1 MTKIDCIIQARMGST
16 RLPGKVMMKVDK
28 TNTILSHVIN
38 QLKNSKKIDRLI
50 IATTDLQ
57 EDDIIVNHAKILK
70 TDLFRGNA
78 VDVLD
83 RYYQCAKKF
92 SSKIIVRITADN
104 PLIDPNIVD
113 DIINQFLKNSSD
125 YITNA
130 NPRTYPY
137 GTEVEVFSFQAL
149 EKASNNAKKPSERE
163 HVTPYFRNNKDKFK
177 IKNVINEK
185 NMSFHRWTLDYQED
199 LDLIR
204 NIVSQIKNRP
214 ILMND
219 IINLFNH
226 KPDIFKINK
235 KYLENEGLIRSL
247 EEDKKF
253 LSRK

>member
-16 RLPGKVMMKVDK
+16 RLPGKVMMKVDE

-38 QLKNSKKIDRLI
+38 QLKNSKKIDKII
-50 IATTDLQ
+50 IATTNLQ

-92 SSKIIVRITADN
+92 SSEIIVRITADN

-113 DIINQFLKNSSD
+113 NVINQFLKNSFD

-137 GTEVEVFSFQAL
+137 GTEVEVLSFEAL

-163 HVTPYFRNNKDKFK
+163 HVTPYFHNNKEEFK
-177 IKNVINEK
+177 ISNIKFTENL
-185 NMSFHRWTLDYQED
+185 SHLRWTVDREND
-199 LDLIR
+199 LKFVKKI
-204 NIVSQIKNRP
+204 ISEIKSRP
-214 ILMND
+214 ILMQD
-219 IINLFNH
+219 IIKLISK
-226 KPDIFKINK
+226 KPKILDINK
-235 KYLENEGLIRSL
+235 NHIPNEGYLKSL
-247 EEDKKF
+247 NQDKF
-253 LSRK
+253 L

>member
-38 QLKNSKKIDRLI
+38 QLKNSKKIDKII

-57 EDDIIVNHAKILK
+57 EDDVIVNHAKILK
-70 TDLFRGNA
+70 TNLFRGNA

-163 HVTPYFRNNKDKFK
+163 HVTPYFHNNKEEFKMSNIKFTE
-177 IKNVINEK
+177 NL
-185 NMSFHRWTLDYQED
+185 SYLRWTVDREND
-199 LDLIR
+199 LKFVRKI
-204 NIVSQIKNRP
+204 ISEIKSRP
-214 ILMND
+214 ILMTD
-219 IINLFNH
+219 IIKLISQDPAITSINNTNIPNNEYLKSLENH
-226 KPDIFKINK
+226 KFLNK
-235 KYLENEGLIRSL
+235 
-247 EEDKKF
+247 
-253 LSRK
+253 

>member
-83 RYYQCAKKF
+83 RYYQCAKKI

-104 PLIDPNIVD
+104 PLIDPDIVD
-113 DIINQFLKNSSD
+113 DVINQFLKNSFD

-149 EKASNNAKKPSERE
+149 EEASNNAENPSERE
-163 HVTPYFRNNKDKFK
+163 HVTPYFHNNKEEFK
-177 IKNVINEK
+177 ISNIKLTENL
-185 NMSFHRWTLDYQED
+185 SHLRWTVDREND
-199 LDLIR
+199 LKFVKKI
-204 NIVSQIKNRP
+204 ISEIKNRP
-214 ILMND
+214 ILMQD
-219 IINLFNH
+219 IIKLISK
-226 KPDIFKINK
+226 KPEILDINK
-235 KYLENEGLIRSL
+235 NHIPNEGYLKSL
-247 EEDKKF
+247 NEDKF
-253 LSRK
+253 L

>member
-28 TNTILSHVIN
+28 TNTILSYLIS
-38 QLKNSKKIDRLI
+38 QLKNSKKIDKII

-57 EDDIIVNHAKILK
+57 EDEIIVNHAKILK
-70 TDLFRGNA
+70 IDVFRGNS

-113 DIINQFLKNSSD
+113 DVINQFLKNLSD

-137 GTEVEVFSFQAL
+137 EQ
-149 EKASNNAKKPSERE
+149 K
-163 HVTPYFRNNKDKFK
+163 
-177 IKNVINEK
+177 
-185 NMSFHRWTLDYQED
+185 
-199 LDLIR
+199 
-204 NIVSQIKNRP
+204 
-214 ILMND
+214 
-219 IINLFNH
+219 
-226 KPDIFKINK
+226 
-235 KYLENEGLIRSL
+235 
-247 EEDKKF
+247 
-253 LSRK
+253 

>member
-92 SSKIIVRITADN
+92 SSEIIVRITADN

-113 DIINQFLKNSSD
+113 NVINQFLKNSFD

-149 EKASNNAKKPSERE
+149 EEASNNAENPSERE
-163 HVTPYFRNNKDKFK
+163 HVTPYFHNNKEEFK
-177 IKNVINEK
+177 ISNIKLTENL
-185 NMSFHRWTLDYQED
+185 SHLRWTVDREND
-199 LDLIR
+199 LKFVKKI
-204 NIVSQIKNRP
+204 ISEIKNRP
-214 ILMND
+214 ILMQD
-219 IINLFNH
+219 IIKLISK
-226 KPDIFKINK
+226 KPEILDINK
-235 KYLENEGLIRSL
+235 NHIPNEGYLKSL
-247 EEDKKF
+247 NEDKF
-253 LSRK
+253 L

>member
-92 SSKIIVRITADN
+92 SSEIIVRITADN
-104 PLIDPNIVD
+104 PLIDPDIVD
-113 DIINQFLKNSSD
+113 DVINQFLKNSFD

-149 EKASNNAKKPSERE
+149 EEASNNAENPSERE
-163 HVTPYFRNNKDKFK
+163 HVTPYFHNNKEEFK
-177 IKNVINEK
+177 ISNIKLTENL
-185 NMSFHRWTLDYQED
+185 SHLRWTVDREND
-199 LDLIR
+199 LKFVKKI
-204 NIVSQIKNRP
+204 ISEIKNRP
-214 ILMND
+214 ILMQD
-219 IINLFNH
+219 IIKLISK
-226 KPDIFKINK
+226 KPEILDINK
-235 KYLENEGLIRSL
+235 NHIPNEGYLKSL
-247 EEDKKF
+247 NEDKF
-253 LSRK
+253 L

>member
-28 TNTILSHVIN
+28 TNTILSCLIS
-38 QLKNSKKIDRLI
+38 QLKNSKKIDKII
-50 IATTDLQ
+50 IATTNLQ

-70 TDLFRGNA
+70 TNLFRGNA

-113 DIINQFLKNSSD
+113 DIIKQFVKNSSD

-163 HVTPYFRNNKDKFK
+163 HVTPYFHNNKNKFK
-177 IKNVINEK
+177 ISAMKYSENI
-185 NMSFHRWTLDYQED
+185 SHLRWTVDREND
-199 LDLIR
+199 LKFVR
-204 NIVSQIKNRP
+204 KIVSRIKKRP
-214 ILMND
+214 ILMTD
-219 IINLFNH
+219 IIKLISQDPAITSINNTNIPNNEYLKSLENH
-226 KPDIFKINK
+226 KFLNK
-235 KYLENEGLIRSL
+235 
-247 EEDKKF
+247 
-253 LSRK
+253 

>member
-92 SSKIIVRITADN
+92 SFSTIIRITSDC
-104 PLIDPNIVD
+104 PLTDPTIVD
-113 DIINQFLKNSSD
+113 EIISNFINNKNSFD
-125 YITNA
+125 Y
-130 NPRTYPY
+130 
-137 GTEVEVFSFQAL
+137 
-149 EKASNNAKKPSERE
+149 ASNVHPQRTFPHGSDIEIFTFKALQTAWKEAKKSSERE
-163 HVTPYFRNNKDKFK
+163 HVTPYIYNNQKFK
-177 IKNVINEK
+177 LFNHTSKNDLSN
-185 NMSFHRWTLDYQED
+185 FRWTVDYLED
-199 LDLIR
+199 LELVR
-204 NIVSQIKNRP
+204 QIISRIQARP
-214 ILMND
+214 ILIKD
-219 IINLFNH
+219 IITLMSENPKL
-226 KPDIFKINK
+226 KKINQIHSK
-235 KYLENEGLIRSL
+235 K
-247 EEDKKF
+247 
-253 LSRK
+253 

>member
-16 RLPGKVMMKVDK
+16 RLPGKVMMKVDE

-70 TDLFRGNA
+70 IDLFRGNA

-113 DIINQFLKNSSD
+113 DIINQFLKNSLD

-137 GTEVEVFSFQAL
+137 GTEVEVFSFEAL

-163 HVTPYFRNNKDKFK
+163 HVTPYFHNNKEEFK
-177 IKNVINEK
+177 ISNIKFTENL
-185 NMSFHRWTLDYQED
+185 SHLRWTVDREND
-199 LDLIR
+199 LKFVKKI
-204 NIVSQIKNRP
+204 ISEIKSRP
-214 ILMND
+214 ILMQD
-219 IINLFNH
+219 IIKLISK
-226 KPDIFKINK
+226 KPKILDINK
-235 KYLENEGLIRSL
+235 NHIPNEGYLKSL
-247 EEDKKF
+247 NQDKF
-253 LSRK
+253 L

>member
-38 QLKNSKKIDRLI
+38 QLKNSKKIDRII

-83 RYYQCAKKF
+83 RYYQCAKKI

-104 PLIDPNIVD
+104 PLIDPDIVD
-113 DIINQFLKNSSD
+113 DVINQFLKNSFD

-149 EKASNNAKKPSERE
+149 EEASNNAENPSERE
-163 HVTPYFRNNKDKFK
+163 HVTPYFHNNKEEFK
-177 IKNVINEK
+177 ISNIKLTENL
-185 NMSFHRWTLDYQED
+185 SHLRWTVDREND
-199 LDLIR
+199 LKFVKKI
-204 NIVSQIKNRP
+204 ISEIKNRP
-214 ILMND
+214 ILMQD
-219 IINLFNH
+219 IIKLISK
-226 KPDIFKINK
+226 KPEILDINK
-235 KYLENEGLIRSL
+235 NHIPNEGYLKSL
-247 EEDKKF
+247 NEDKF
-253 LSRK
+253 L

>member
-28 TNTILSHVIN
+28 TNTVLSYLIS
-38 QLKNSKKIDRLI
+38 QLKNSKKIDKII

-57 EDDIIVNHAKILK
+57 EDEIIVNHAKILK
-70 TDLFRGNA
+70 IDVFRGNS

-113 DIINQFLKNSSD
+113 DVINQFLKNLSD

-137 GTEVEVFSFQAL
+137 GTEVEIFSFQAL

-163 HVTPYFRNNKDKFK
+163 HVTPYFHNNKNKFK
-177 IKNVINEK
+177 ISTVKYSEDI
-185 NMSFHRWTLDYQED
+185 SHLRWTVDREND
-199 LDLIR
+199 LKFVR
-204 NIVSQIKNRP
+204 KIVSRIKKRP
-214 ILMND
+214 ILMTD
-219 IINLFNH
+219 IIKLISQD
-226 KPDIFKINK
+226 PAITSINNRNIPNNEYLK
-235 KYLENEGLIRSL
+235 SLEN
-247 EEDKKF
+247 DKF
-253 LSRK
+253 LNK

>member
-70 TDLFRGNA
+70 TNLFRGNA

-83 RYYQCAKKF
+83 RYYQCAKKI
-92 SSKIIVRITADN
+92 SSKIIIRITADN

-113 DIINQFLKNSSD
+113 NVINQFLTNSFD

-137 GTEVEVFSFQAL
+137 GTEVEVFSFEAL
-149 EKASNNAKKPSERE
+149 EKAWKNAKKHSERE
-163 HVTPYFRNNKDKFK
+163 HVTPYFHNNKEEFK
-177 IKNVINEK
+177 IFNIKFTENL
-185 NMSFHRWTLDYQED
+185 SHLRWTVDKEND
-199 LDLIR
+199 LKFVKKI
-204 NIVSQIKNRP
+204 ISEIKNRP
-214 ILMND
+214 ISMQD
-219 IINLFNH
+219 IIKLISK
-226 KPDIFKINK
+226 KPEILDINK
-235 KYLENEGLIRSL
+235 NHIPNEGYTKSL
-247 EEDKKF
+247 NQDKF
-253 LSRK
+253 L